1 MNNGQLQAIQAN
13 HAGQPDW
20 QKRCFTKVFV
30 KWHDGMTSDYTWEK
44 VAEALVSTDVGSV
57 WLLEELYKK
66 LEAKKK

>member
-1 MNNGQLQAIQAN
+1 MRQGTLEAIQAN

-20 QKRCFTKVFV
+20 QNKCFTQVFV
-30 KWHDGMTSDYTWEK
+30 NWHDEMTSDHTWEK
-44 VAEALVSTDVGSV
+44 VAEALESRDVGSV